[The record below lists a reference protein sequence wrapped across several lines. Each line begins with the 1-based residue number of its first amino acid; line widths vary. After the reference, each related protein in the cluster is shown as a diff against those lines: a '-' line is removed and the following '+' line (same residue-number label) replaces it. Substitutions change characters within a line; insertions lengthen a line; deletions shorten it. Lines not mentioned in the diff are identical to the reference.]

1 LTLVNCLSKIFSP
14 VVIILKETSMD
25 IHDKTIKRLAGKSL
39 KELYDFCYNTLFDD
53 FLPFWEK
60 GGLDK
65 KFGGVICELNEDG
78 NVENNEKTI
87 IFQGRGLWL
96 YSYLFN
102 FFGGD
107 RWLEN
112 AKNIHKFML
121 NHMYAGKGRWYDKVT
136 RQGKP
141 ASGVGIDVFGWLFAA
156 AGLIQYYK
164 ALGNDEDLK
173 LAKES
178 ILAGLAKY
186 DMANYAGVEI
196 ENGSGMNINNLSLR
210 SQGHSMVIV
219 WMLAE
224 LLSFVQDD
232 EMKKIQT
239 QHVDYL
245 VNSFWNEEYDISNE
259 YLRHDYSN
267 SPDTRWYMFTG
278 HSIEVMWML
287 LHEAVRKKD
296 EQLFDKIS
304 DRLKTL
310 LDKSWDEEYDGIG
323 SEHYFAID
331 REGYPRG
338 QNYDM
343 KTMWAHTEILIGCLT
358 VLEYTGADWAA
369 DYYDKTFEF
378 ILRTM
383 PKPQHGVWR
392 QAVDRQGNDLKRPEF
407 SIYRKGNF
415 HQPRFLM
422 LNLLSLDRLIK
433 NNGKLTAFE

>member
-1 LTLVNCLSKIFSP
+1 
-14 VVIILKETSMD
+14 MD

-39 KELYDFCYNTLFDD
+39 KELYDFYYDILFSG

-65 KFGGVICELNEDG
+65 KFGGVICELNEEG
-78 NVENNEKTI
+78 NVENDEKTVV
-87 IFQGRGLWL
+87 FQGRGLWL

-112 AKNIHKFML
+112 AKNIHEFML

-141 ASGVGIDVFGWLFAA
+141 ASGVGIDVFGWLFAG

-186 DMANYAGVEI
+186 DLANYAGVEI
-196 ENGSGMNINNLSLR
+196 EAGSGMNINNLSLR
-210 SQGHSMVIV
+210 NQGHSMVIV

-224 LLSFVQDD
+224 LLSFLQDD
-232 EMKKIQT
+232 EMEKIQT

-245 VNSFWNEEYDISNE
+245 VSSFWNEEYGISNE
-259 YLRHDYSN
+259 YLKHDY
-267 SPDTRWYMFTG
+267 TRSDDFSWYMFTG
-278 HSIEVMWML
+278 HSIEIMWML

-296 EQLFDKIS
+296 KPLFDKV
-304 DRLKTL
+304 T
-310 LDKSWDEEYDGIG
+310 
-323 SEHYFAID
+323 
-331 REGYPRG
+331 
-338 QNYDM
+338 
-343 KTMWAHTEILIGCLT
+343 T
-358 VLEYTGADWAA
+358 
-369 DYYDKTFEF
+369 
-378 ILRTM
+378 
-383 PKPQHGVWR
+383 
-392 QAVDRQGNDLKRPEF
+392 
-407 SIYRKGNF
+407 
-415 HQPRFLM
+415 
-422 LNLLSLDRLIK
+422 
-433 NNGKLTAFE
+433 